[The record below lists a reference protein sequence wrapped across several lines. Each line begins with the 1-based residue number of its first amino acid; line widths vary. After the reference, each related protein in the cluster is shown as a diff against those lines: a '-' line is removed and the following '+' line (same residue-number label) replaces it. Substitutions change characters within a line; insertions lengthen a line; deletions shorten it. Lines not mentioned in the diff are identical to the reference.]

1 MNFLKHYVRFSK
13 ENTFICEKKLEQF
26 TGKTYPMGIE
36 QFLLQRAET
45 KGEKYGDIKRLKDVI
60 RNARLNG

>member
-13 ENTFICEKKLEQF
+13 ENTFIFEKKLEQF

-36 QFLLQRAET
+36 QFLLQRVET
-45 KGEKYGDIKRLKDVI
+45 KGEKKGEKYGDIKR
-60 RNARLNG
+60 